1 MEGQLFNSET
11 KSQEQAILAHLQS
24 GRSITPI
31 DALNLYKCFR
41 LGARIFGL
49 KKAGY
54 KIESQRVKVASGK
67 SVASYRLVV
76 Q

>member
-1 MEGQLFNSET
+1 MQGSLFNSET
-11 KSQEQAILAHLQS
+11 KSQESAILAHLES

-49 KKAGY
+49 RKQGFQ
-54 KIESQRVKVASGK
+54 IESKMIQVESGK
-67 SVASYRLVV
+67 RVAQYKLVS
-76 Q
+76 